1 MGRIAGEGLLY
12 KSLSVTVMVDN
23 ETPSAMTGPVPVM
36 VELAATGVPPI
47 KIAVPPTLIIGV
59 SILSVL
65 TSAFVDFNVHVDKPA
80 AFVAEQVP

>member
-1 MGRIAGEGLLY
+1 VGRIAGEGLLY

-36 VELAATGVPPI
+36 LELAETGEPPIKMAVPPVFATGVRR
-47 KIAVPPTLIIGV
+47 LR
-59 SILSVL
+59 VL
-65 TSAFVDFNVHVDKPA
+65 TSAFVDFRVHVDKPV